1 MKKKEPFIILM
12 AEDDEHDI
20 IAVRRAWKKQMI
32 RNPLRIVND
41 GEECLD
47 YLYQRGK
54 YAEPGTAP
62 RPGILMLDIK
72 MPKMDGLTVLE
83 HIRKSDEFHRLPVII
98 LTTSKDDE
106 DRLKSYDLKVN
117 AYIVKPIGFI
127 NFSEAVKTINL
138 FWELVELPEE
148 FHGNR

>member
-1 MKKKEPFIILM
+1 MEKKPFEILM

-20 IAVRRAWKKQMI
+20 IAVKRAWKKNNI
-32 RNPLRIVND
+32 SNPLRIVND

-47 YLYQRGK
+47 YLYQRRK
-54 YAEPGTAP
+54 YSEPGTAP
-62 RPGILMLDIK
+62 RPGILLLDIK
-72 MPKMDGLTVLE
+72 MPKMDGLSVLE

-106 DRLKSYDLKVN
+106 DRLNSYDLKVN
-117 AYIVKPIGFI
+117 AYIVKPVGFD
-127 NFSEAVKTINL
+127 NFSDAIKTINL

-148 FHGNR
+148 YHGNK